1 MDASKHQTL
10 DRYEPDTA
18 LTRLIRIPVRI
29 VVLVLVLPVR
39 MVWDLLAAGWH
50 AFDRTLLRPL
60 GRGLA
65 WLLDTLV
72 LTPLA
77 WLFTNVLTPL
87 ALAVT
92 WLATAL
98 FIWPWI
104 GLWRY
109 VAVPVAKYGV
119 AVPLVWLYANLL
131 TPLGHGAAWLL
142 GRVGQGVAWL
152 VATLLVAPAAGL
164 WRHVLVPA
172 ARYGVIVPLVWLY
185 GAALTPVGHGTAWV
199 FGKVWQ
205 GTAWTLGLL
214 WQGTAWVLGGVWKG
228 IAATGRGLGIAVTW
242 LVMTLL
248 VAPASWLCRRV
259 LAPVGREIAAASRSP
274 GGSPGTSPGR
284 WAGASPGWL
293 PAPDRRTGG
302 LGLPHG
308 VHPARPLRPGRALG
322 PGPARRRRGGP
333 RGPRSPR
340 HRPGNRAAGPPRR
353 LARPG
358 RRNGRDTGPG
368 NRWGCLRVLWVVQ
381 RLSPARRRRPRPP
394 CWARNSS
401 SRGEPERHPGDHPV
415 FRGRRSTAPAPHRGE
430 EPLGK
435 RQPEGPPPAPA
446 VQRIRLRYTKR
457 GRLRFTSHRDFQ
469 RAFERALRRS
479 EVPMAY
485 SAGFTPHPKVS
496 YANAAP
502 TGTGSEAEFLEIALT
517 EARDPDLLRELLDA
531 RCRTVSTSPTRWRPA
546 PPASPSG

>member
-1 MDASKHQTL
+1 MDDSKHRAV

-18 LTRLIRIPVRI
+18 LTRLIRVPVRI

-39 MVWDLLAAGWH
+39 MVRDLLAAGWH
-50 AFDRTLLRPL
+50 AVDRTLLRPL

-65 WLLDTLV
+65 WLADTLI
-72 LTPLA
+72 LTPLS

-131 TPLGHGAAWLL
+131 TPLGHAAARLL
-142 GRVGQGVAWL
+142 GRVGQGAAWL
-152 VATLLVAPAAGL
+152 LATLLVAPAAGL

-185 GAALTPVGHGTAWV
+185 GAVLTPVGHGTAWV

-248 VAPASWLCRRV
+248 VAPASWLHRRV
-259 LAPVGREIAAASRSP
+259 LAPVGREIADAAEVAWRIAGYLSRAV
-274 GGSPGTSPGR
+274 GR
-284 WAGASPGWL
+284 GIAWLFRHLIGVPVAWAY
-293 PAPDRRTGG
+293 RTVCTP
-302 LGLPHG
+302 LGHF
-308 VHPARPLRPGRALG
+308 VRDALWA
-322 PGPARRRRGGP
+322 PARRAAAEAGRAARSALATARETVRQARRDAWRALFGGP
-333 RGPRSPR
+333 GGTRS
-340 HRPGNRAAGPPRR
+340 G
-353 LARPG
+353 
-358 RRNGRDTGPG
+358 
-368 NRWGCLRVLWVVQ
+368 
-381 RLSPARRRRPRPP
+381 
-394 CWARNSS
+394 
-401 SRGEPERHPGDHPV
+401 
-415 FRGRRSTAPAPHRGE
+415 
-430 EPLGK
+430 EPLGV
-435 RQPEGPPPAPA
+435 PARTLGSTTTVPSA
-446 VQRIRLRYTKR
+446 AQASE
-457 GRLRFTSHRDFQ
+457 TS
-469 RAFERALRRS
+469 
-479 EVPMAY
+479 
-485 SAGFTPHPKVS
+485 
-496 YANAAP
+496 
-502 TGTGSEAEFLEIALT
+502 
-517 EARDPDLLRELLDA
+517 LLGEKL
-531 RCRTVSTSPTRWRPA
+531 VKQ
-546 PPASPSG
+546 G

>member
-1 MDASKHQTL
+1 MDDSKHQAL

-109 VAVPVAKYGV
+109 VVVPVAKYGV

-131 TPLGHGAAWLL
+131 TPLGRGAAWLFTT
-142 GRVGQGVAWL
+142 L
-152 VATLLVAPAAGL
+152 VVAPAMGL

-185 GAALTPVGHGTAWV
+185 GAVLTPVGHGTSWV

-214 WQGTAWVLGGVWKG
+214 WQGIAWVLGGVWKG
-228 IAATGRGLGIAVTW
+228 LAATGRGLGIAVTW

-248 VAPASWLCRRV
+248 VAPASWLYRRV
-259 LAPVGREIAAASRSP
+259 LAPVGREIAEAAEVAWRIAGYLSRAV
-274 GGSPGTSPGR
+274 GR
-284 WAGASPGWL
+284 GIAWLFRHLVGVPVAWAY
-293 PAPDRRTGG
+293 RTVGVPVGHFVRDG
-302 LGLPHG
+302 LW
-308 VHPARPLRPGRALG
+308 A
-322 PGPARRRRGGP
+322 PARRAAVEAGRAVRG
-333 RGPRSPR
+333 
-340 HRPGNRAAGPPRR
+340 A
-353 LARPG
+353 LATARETV
-358 RRNGRDTGPG
+358 R
-368 NRWGCLRVLWVVQ
+368 Q
-381 RLSPARRRRPRPP
+381 ARRDAWRALVGGTGGT
-394 CWARNSS
+394 WS
-401 SRGEPERHPGDHPV
+401 G
-415 FRGRRSTAPAPHRGE
+415 
-430 EPLGK
+430 EPLGV
-435 RQPEGPPPAPA
+435 PARTLGSTTTVPSA
-446 VQRIRLRYTKR
+446 AQASE
-457 GRLRFTSHRDFQ
+457 TS
-469 RAFERALRRS
+469 
-479 EVPMAY
+479 
-485 SAGFTPHPKVS
+485 
-496 YANAAP
+496 
-502 TGTGSEAEFLEIALT
+502 
-517 EARDPDLLRELLDA
+517 LLGEKL
-531 RCRTVSTSPTRWRPA
+531 VKQ
-546 PPASPSG
+546 G